1 MGLEVYFD
9 AVVSLALQLE
19 KLLKVINHS
28 DPTAESKKRLLY
40 HKYLQNVEQFAGVL
54 GERYLWQ
61 DIRNFVREAS
71 RRKIPVSNEVRE
83 LIFNK
88 ILKDLE
94 NELVVKPPLQEFTGE
109 KRTLRQRRA
118 KKGGRQKAPERRE
131 ANSKH
136 YTRES
141 IMELVQ
147 LTQRQVLARANLR
160 EIVAKMRE
168 LNPERIDR
176 KIQQYIRRQKK

>member
-40 HKYLQNVEQFAGVL
+40 DKYLQNVEQFAGVL

-71 RRKIPVSNEVRE
+71 RRKIPVSNE
-83 LIFNK
+83 

-109 KRTLRQRRA
+109 KRILRQRRA
-118 KKGGRQKAPERRE
+118 KKGGRRKAPERRE

-176 KIQQYIRRQKK
+176 KIQQYIRRQKE